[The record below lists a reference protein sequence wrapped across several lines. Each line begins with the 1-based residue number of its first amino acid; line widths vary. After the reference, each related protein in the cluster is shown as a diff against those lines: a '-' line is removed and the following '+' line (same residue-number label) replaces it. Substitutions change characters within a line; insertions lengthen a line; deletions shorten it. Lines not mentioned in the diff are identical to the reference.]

1 MLSLLLVLYEMAK
14 SQGADIAKDFGL
26 ILIYKKIKIKRLE
39 TKSGGHLIV
48 FALKA
53 MYLSQVTPKE

>member
-14 SQGADIAKDFGL
+14 SQGADVAKDFVL
-26 ILIYKKIKIKRLE
+26 ILIYKKIKIKKRLE
-39 TKSGGHLIV
+39 AKSGGHQIV

-53 MYLSQVTPKE
+53 GSPCI